1 MEYSNDE
8 YPNSSGLYLEMCTR
22 SDVPSLLQI
31 FINSLVL
38 NDLKTV
44 YIAQTLT
51 QASRSRTYIMTLML
65 YLAVQL
71 DHMYG
76 SEQLLQYLS
85 RLGFCSSVD
94 EVARYKQPVMQQH
107 SVSLTYVGSGDGA
120 PIFAQFATDNV
131 DHNVHTL
138 DGYDTFHGMEIITG
152 PPTDSVV
159 DGIICSLV
167 SIVVCRRRL

>member
-85 RLGFCSSVD
+85 RL
-94 EVARYKQPVMQQH
+94 VARYKQPVMQQH
-107 SVSLTYVGSGDGA
+107 SVSLAYVGSGDGA

-131 DHNVHTL
+131 DHNVRTL

-159 DGIICSLV
+159 DGIICSLA